1 MSIEMKSER
10 WLWVGLFC
18 AATAIAASAQTF
30 QTIASFS
37 YFDNGAFPLYMSLAQ
52 GSDRNFFGTT
62 SAGGEGGNSGVGVV
76 FEVTAGGDLTALCD
90 LEEGG
95 CIGSYPFAGLIQAD
109 GNFYGTT
116 SQGGTNGTGGLFEI
130 TPEGTQTFLYSFC
143 SQTNCTDGDDP
154 YAPLLQ
160 AADKN
165 FYGTTLDGGTKGY
178 GTVFAITSAGTLT
191 TLHSFRYSDGAS
203 PVAGLIQAKN
213 GNFYGTTLYGGA
225 HGAGTVFEISAAGK
239 LKTLHSF
246 GAAGDG
252 ANPYATLVQAAAGT
266 FYGTTY
272 SGGVHGQGT
281 VFAITAAGKLTTL
294 YSFCSAKKCSDGAA
308 PYAGVI
314 QATDGSFYGT
324 TSKGGASNR
333 GTVFAI
339 TAAGKL
345 TSLHSFCLK
354 KNCIDGADPS
364 GGLIQAT
371 NGVFYGTTT
380 EGGTNQDGTVFSLSA
395 GPAPAYRK

>member
-1 MSIEMKSER
+1 MRLFQKLGWA
-10 WLWVGLFC
+10 WLLCVG
-18 AATAIAASAQTF
+18 AISAPAQTF
-30 QTIASFS
+30 QTIANFSFET
-37 YFDNGAFPLYMSLAQ
+37 GEFPQYM
-52 GSDRNFFGTT
+52 F
-62 SAGGEGGNSGVGVV
+62 
-76 FEVTAGGDLTALCD
+76 
-90 LEEGG
+90 
-95 CIGSYPFAGLIQAD
+95 LIQGND

-116 SQGGTNGTGGLFEI
+116 TYGGDTGVDAGAVFAVTAQGTLTDLYGFCAFGGCTDGGKPYGGLVQADGTLYGTTLQGGANGTGTVFEL
-130 TPEGTQTFLYSFC
+130 TTGGTESVLYSFC

-246 GAAGDG
+246 GASGDG
-252 ANPYATLVQAAAGT
+252 ANPYAALVQAADGT

-272 SGGVHGQGT
+272 SGGAHGQGT
-281 VFAITAAGKLTTL
+281 VFAITAAGKMTTL
-294 YSFCSAKKCSDGAA
+294 YSFCSEKKCSDGAA

-324 TSKGGASNR
+324 TSQGGASNR

-354 KNCIDGADPS
+354 KNCVDGADPS

-371 NGVFYGTTT
+371 NGIFYGTTT
-380 EGGTNQDGTVFSLSA
+380 EGGANQDGTVFSLST

>member
-1 MSIEMKSER
+1 M
-10 WLWVGLFC
+10 
-18 AATAIAASAQTF
+18 
-30 QTIASFS
+30 
-37 YFDNGAFPLYMSLAQ
+37 
-52 GSDRNFFGTT
+52 
-62 SAGGEGGNSGVGVV
+62 
-76 FEVTAGGDLTALCD
+76 
-90 LEEGG
+90 
-95 CIGSYPFAGLIQAD
+95 
-109 GNFYGTT
+109 
-116 SQGGTNGTGGLFEI
+116 
-130 TPEGTQTFLYSFC
+130 LYSFC
-143 SQTNCTDGDDP
+143 SQTNCADGDDP
-154 YAPLLQ
+154 FAPLLQ

-252 ANPYATLVQAAAGT
+252 ANPYAALVQAADGT

-272 SGGVHGQGT
+272 SGGAHGQGT
-281 VFAITAAGKLTTL
+281 VFAITAAGKMTTL

-314 QATDGSFYGT
+314 QATDGDFYGT
-324 TSKGGASNR
+324 TSQGGASNR

-339 TAAGKL
+339 SAAGKL

-354 KNCIDGADPS
+354 KNCVDGADPS

-371 NGVFYGTTT
+371 NGIFYGTTT
-380 EGGTNQDGTVFSLSA
+380 EGGANQDGTVFSLSA
-395 GPAPAYRK
+395 GLSSQSNGQR

>member
-1 MSIEMKSER
+1 MRRLER
-10 WLWVGLFC
+10 WLWTGLFC

-30 QTIASFS
+30 QAIASLNFEL
-37 YFDNGAFPLYMSLAQ
+37 YGAYPQYVSLAQ
-52 GSDRNFFGTT
+52 GS
-62 SAGGEGGNSGVGVV
+62 
-76 FEVTAGGDLTALCD
+76 
-90 LEEGG
+90 
-95 CIGSYPFAGLIQAD
+95 D

-116 SQGGTNGTGGLFEI
+116 PDGGVEGAGMAWEVTAQGELTVLCQFSYGECTNGIGPYAGLIQATDGNLYGTTWQGGANGTGTVFELISGSGL
-130 TPEGTQTFLYSFC
+130 TLYSFC
-143 SQTNCTDGDDP
+143 SQDDCADGDEP
-154 YAPLLQ
+154 FAPLLQ

-213 GNFYGTTLYGGA
+213 GKFYGTTLYGGA

-252 ANPYATLVQAAAGT
+252 ANPYATLVQAADGT

-272 SGGVHGQGT
+272 SGGAHGQGT
-281 VFAITAAGKLTTL
+281 VFAITAAGKMTTL
-294 YSFCSAKKCSDGAA
+294 YSFCSAKKCTDGAA

-314 QATDGSFYGT
+314 QATDGNFYGT
-324 TSKGGASNR
+324 TSQGGASNR

-364 GGLIQAT
+364 GGLIQAI
-371 NGVFYGTTT
+371 NGIFYGTTT
-380 EGGTNQDGTVFSLSA
+380 EGGTNQDGTVFNLSV
-395 GPAPAYRK
+395 GLSSQSNGRR

>member
-1 MSIEMKSER
+1 MRLFQKLGWA
-10 WLWVGLFC
+10 WLLCVG
-18 AATAIAASAQTF
+18 AISAPAQTF
-30 QTIASFS
+30 QTIANFG
-37 YFDNGAFPLYMSLAQ
+37 FETGAFPQYMFLIQ
-52 GSDRNFFGTT
+52 GSD
-62 SAGGEGGNSGVGVV
+62 
-76 FEVTAGGDLTALCD
+76 
-90 LEEGG
+90 
-95 CIGSYPFAGLIQAD
+95 GS
-109 GNFYGTT
+109 FYGTT
-116 SQGGTNGTGGLFEI
+116 TYGGATGVDAGAAFAVTGQGSLTDLYGFCAFGGCTDGSEPYGGLVQADGTLYGTTLQGGANGTGTVFEL
-130 TPEGTQTFLYSFC
+130 TTGGTESVLYSFC

-213 GNFYGTTLYGGA
+213 GNFYGTALYGGA

-252 ANPYATLVQAAAGT
+252 ANPYATLVQTTDGT

-272 SGGVHGQGT
+272 SGGAHGQGT

-294 YSFCSAKKCSDGAA
+294 YSFCSEKKCSDGAA

-314 QATDGSFYGT
+314 QATDGNFYGT
-324 TSKGGASNR
+324 TSQGGASNR
-333 GTVFAI
+333 GTVFAL

-345 TSLHSFCLK
+345 TSLHSFCSK

-371 NGVFYGTTT
+371 NGIFYGTTT
-380 EGGTNQDGTVFSLSA
+380 EGGANQDGTVFSLSV
-395 GPAPAYRK
+395 GLGPAYRK

>member
-1 MSIEMKSER
+1 MRLES
-10 WLWVGLFC
+10 WLWIGLFC
-18 AATAIAASAQTF
+18 AATAITASAQTF
-30 QTIASFS
+30 QTVASFS
-37 YFDNGAFPLYMSLAQ
+37 FFANGAYPEYMALVQ
-52 GSDRNFFGTT
+52 GS
-62 SAGGEGGNSGVGVV
+62 
-76 FEVTAGGDLTALCD
+76 
-90 LEEGG
+90 
-95 CIGSYPFAGLIQAD
+95 D

-116 SQGGTNGTGGLFEI
+116 TYGGDEGYGTAFEVTTGGELSELYTFCEFPSCTDGGEPYGGLVQAADSTLYGTTYQDGANGTGTVFEL
-130 TPEGTQTFLYSFC
+130 TTGGTETVLYSFC
-143 SQTNCTDGDDP
+143 SQTNCADGDDP
-154 YAPLLQ
+154 FAPLVQ
-160 AADKN
+160 ATDKN

-178 GTVFAITSAGTLT
+178 GTVFAITSAGALT

-213 GNFYGTTLYGGA
+213 GNFYGTALYGGA

-252 ANPYATLVQAAAGT
+252 ANPYAALVQAADGT

-272 SGGVHGQGT
+272 SGGSHGQGT
-281 VFAITAAGKLTTL
+281 VFAITAAGKLTTI
-294 YSFCSAKKCSDGAA
+294 YSFCSEKKCSDGAA

-314 QATDGSFYGT
+314 QATDGNFYGT
-324 TSKGGASNR
+324 TSQGGTSNR

-339 TAAGKL
+339 TAARKV

-364 GGLIQAT
+364 GGLIQST
-371 NGVFYGTTT
+371 NGIFYGTTT
-380 EGGTNQDGTVFSLSA
+380 EGGANQDGTVFSLSV
-395 GPAPAYRK
+395 GLGPAYRK